1 LDRWRSVIERN
12 SHSSIDQKGFESMA
26 SLKNLTATKNNNFPQ
41 VTETNVE
48 SGQIFHF
55 QTGAT
60 FEIFHNGICFKP
72 CQAGTAIIE
81 IWGAGGSSA
90 QMCCCGYG
98 LPGNPG
104 AYAKKTVILTCCGYI
119 CGQIGQSCGNS
130 SALCFR
136 GCSDPTGVVYYPQGT
151 SAGQGCVCAQGGRG
165 GLTYCSTGTN
175 AYCCWASAGFYH
187 TLGVNGDCGII
198 CNKCCSGGWCAQA
211 YGGDFNC
218 PGGFSCVSYLGA
230 SGSSCPCA
238 TNFHLQSPHGYYA
251 KCGVVVSHNGDDGN
265 GFANWSGQGRGQY
278 SQALAAA
285 SRWPQMGAYFATCW
299 GFSGNCGCYENEG
312 CQHLLPPG
320 FPGTGPH
327 PCPGVRDHAHRGG
340 QGAIRIKW
348 IAG

>member
-1 LDRWRSVIERN
+1 
-12 SHSSIDQKGFESMA
+12 MA

-60 FEIFHNGICFKP
+60 FEIFNNGICFKP
-72 CQAGTAIIE
+72 CQSGTAIIE

-90 QMCCCGYG
+90 QMCCCGFG

-104 AYAKKTVILTCCGYI
+104 AYAKKTVVLSCCGYI

-136 GCSDPTGVVYYPQGT
+136 GCSDATGVTYYPQGT
-151 SAGQGCVCAQGGRG
+151 GAGQGCVCAQGGRG
-165 GLTYCSTGTN
+165 GITYCSTGTN

-198 CNKCCSGGWCAQA
+198 CNKCCSGGWCAQS

-218 PGGFSCVSYLGA
+218 PGGFSCVSYLGT

-251 KCGVVVSHNGDDGN
+251 KCGVVVSHNSDDGN

-285 SRWPQMGAYFATCW
+285 SRWPQMGAPFATCW

-327 PCPGVRDHAHRGG
+327 PCPQVRDHAHRGG
-340 QGAIRIKW
+340 MGAIRIKW